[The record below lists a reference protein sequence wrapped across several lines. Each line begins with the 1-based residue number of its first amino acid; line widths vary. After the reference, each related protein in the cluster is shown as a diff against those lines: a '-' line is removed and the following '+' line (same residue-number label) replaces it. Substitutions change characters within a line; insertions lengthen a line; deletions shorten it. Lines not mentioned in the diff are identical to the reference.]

1 MLKIKEPNIIC
12 NYCNKHFYKKPSKI
26 GKEHNFCSI
35 ECNKSYNIE
44 NNFKN
49 IKRICER
56 CNVEYF
62 PTYKVQQYCS
72 RSCSMYIRGAEKT
85 ELRTYSTKCSWCDKE
100 ITKRLSQKGKTG
112 DFCSPKC
119 SEAFKRGN
127 EEKII
132 TKICKRCNKEFTCL
146 YRRQF
151 DHCSRKCSSLFQP
164 GGNHYGYGKVGP
176 TKGLRPWT
184 YGKTAKTDERLAAL
198 GKKISIKLKIQFK
211 TNLRSNAGINN
222 PNYGKTVLDRTP
234 EQLNNYSIG
243 TWKRYNSPSSSGFGF
258 LKGYYLSKKTNK
270 NMRFRSSF
278 ERKMMIC
285 LDNDPTVLSYDYEP
299 FGLIYKDSKRYYP
312 DFLINFYNL
321 TRKMIEI
328 KGWVSDKETFELKN
342 KAAQEYCVNNNIKF
356 EIWNKKEL
364 EEYCILYYDK
374 ISEEVSDE

>member
-132 TKICKRCNKEFTCL
+132 TKICKRCKKEFTCL

-151 DHCSRKCSSLFQP
+151 DHCSRRCSSLFQP
-164 GGNHYGYGKVGP
+164 GKEHYGYGKVGP
-176 TKGLRPWT
+176 TKGLKPWT
-184 YGKTAKTDERLAAL
+184 YGKTAKTDERLTAL

-211 TNLRSNAGINN
+211 TNLRSNAGSNN

-234 EQLNNYSIG
+234 EQLENYSKAAI
-243 TWKRYNSPSSSGFGF
+243 KRVKDGFVYVGMANTGF
-258 LKGYYLSKKTNK
+258 YTSMKTKIKMRYRSYY
-270 NMRFRSSF
+270 
-278 ERKMMIC
+278 ERKIMVA
-285 LDNDPTVLSYDYEP
+285 LDYDPNVSYYEYEP
-299 FGLIYKDSKRYYP
+299 FSIKYNVCKRYIP
-312 DFLINFYNL
+312 DFLITYSDKSKKL
-321 TRKMIEI
+321 IEI
-328 KGWVSDKETFELKN
+328 KGYVINNDIFILKNEAAKKYCEENKITFEVWKCDKVKKYYNLHGKN
-342 KAAQEYCVNNNIKF
+342 KDLFKY
-356 EIWNKKEL
+356 
-364 EEYCILYYDK
+364 
-374 ISEEVSDE
+374 